1 MTEKTSILKV
11 NERKKNK
18 YKVFLVNVNAI
29 IAQRE
34 SL

>member
-11 NERKKNK
+11 NERKKK
-18 YKVFLVNVNAI
+18 YKVSLVNVNAT

-34 SL
+34 PL